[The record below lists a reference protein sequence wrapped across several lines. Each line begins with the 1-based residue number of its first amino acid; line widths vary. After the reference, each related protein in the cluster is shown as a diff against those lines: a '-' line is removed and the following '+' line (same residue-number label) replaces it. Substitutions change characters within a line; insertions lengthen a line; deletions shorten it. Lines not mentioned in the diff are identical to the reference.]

1 MKQAWFGPVLK
12 DPLEK
17 VVLDFEQV
25 VLDLKLGKQALFG
38 TNCALLNYA
47 AAVWKF

>member
-1 MKQAWFGPVLK
+1 MKNSLKQAWFGPVLK
-12 DPLEK
+12 DSLKK
-17 VVLDFEQV
+17 VVLDS
-25 VLDLKLGKQALFG
+25 KLGKQALFGG